1 MPLSLTGEGLLE
13 GLLGCAQ
20 LDEPWGRSA
29 RMPPD
34 VWEELPPII
43 RHARVSRQ
51 KRELARR
58 LRRRATASERLAW
71 ELLRG
76 RRLLGL
82 KFRRQQVIRGYVVDF
97 YCAELRVAL
106 EIDGAY
112 HDDPGQAEY
121 DLNRTVQ
128 LWEMGVITLRMWA
141 EEVSAEALVRLF
153 EPIVQ
158 RARREAGR
166 PGGDRDLERRSSGL
180 PDPLE
185 PGSFHFRRVF
195 RRT

>member
-1 MPLSLTGEGLLE
+1 MPRDLW
-13 GLLGCAQ
+13 
-20 LDEPWGRSA
+20 D
-29 RMPPD
+29 D
-34 VWEELPPII
+34 LPPII

-51 KRELARR
+51 KRQLARR
-58 LRRRATASERLAW
+58 LRRQATASEKSAW

-106 EIDGAY
+106 EIDGAC

-121 DLNRTVQ
+121 DLNRTLE

-141 EEVSAEALVRLF
+141 EDVSAEALRRLF

-158 RARREAGR
+158 RARREAGCAGSAETGPKAGR
-166 PGGDRDLERRSSGL
+166 DGNGDGHD
-180 PDPLE
+180 
-185 PGSFHFRRVF
+185 
-195 RRT
+195 